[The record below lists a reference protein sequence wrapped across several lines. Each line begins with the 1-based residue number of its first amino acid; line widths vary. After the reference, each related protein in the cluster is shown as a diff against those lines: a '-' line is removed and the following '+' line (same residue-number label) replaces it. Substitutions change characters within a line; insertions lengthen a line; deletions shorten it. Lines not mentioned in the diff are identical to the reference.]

1 MNATTITREP
11 VCHAVRCNIVRMLA
25 DAIRADNML
34 TGEDV
39 ADIVAFVDQEAL
51 CPGHRYRAAAGPDV
65 RRTALNYCNGVCV
78 EWHGPAPVLVF
89 ALIGMCTAL
98 EESAADL
105 MQSVLIA
112 LDW

>member
-1 MNATTITREP
+1 MNATTITRDSDR
-11 VCHAVRCNIVRMLA
+11 HTVRCNIVRMLA

-51 CPGHRYRAAAGPDV
+51 CPGHRYLVNG